1 MTPRDAA
8 LSALLTGGHDKK
20 IIVWDIEKAAAA
32 LVLDGHTN
40 TVSSL
45 SLASNGDIVSGSWDQ
60 YVHLCFLWIGVRVQS
75 THCPLP

>member
-1 MTPRDAA
+1 MIPRDAA
-8 LSALLTGGHDKK
+8 LSALFAGGHDKK
-20 IIVWDIEKAAAA
+20 IIVWDIEKGAAA

-60 YVHLCFLWIGVRVQS
+60 YVPIVLLWMARVHS